1 MKTGA
6 WNLTNIVGYI
16 VQQTVGKLVE
26 GKLVEGKLV
35 EGKRPRPRGGVSRL
49 RIVDPACGSGFF

>member
-26 GKLVEGKLV
+26 GKLVEGK
-35 EGKRPRPRGGVSRL
+35 RPCPRGGVSRL
-49 RIVDPACGSGFF
+49 RIVDPVCGSGFF